1 MDTLRIAGPSRP
13 SFTWSLPLK
22 PPQALDFAARQ
33 AHNQRW
39 SAALVLCFIACFFFI
54 GAAVDYIYFDA
65 FTPAGPALPFATL
78 FALSIATASTTA
90 AYYSGSD
97 IILSSLGAQKLNL
110 KTPEHRELQN
120 VVTEMALAS
129 GSAMPR
135 IFVIFDP
142 APNALATGTNEKNA
156 AICVTTGL
164 LTLLDREET
173 QGVVAHEISH
183 IRNED
188 ILLMTLVSVLLGG
201 IAVLADWGGRGFYS
215 VRSGRHLSRKNPL
228 VFIPLLLLIAFSP
241 VIARLL
247 AMTVSR
253 QREYLADATAAQY
266 TRNPV
271 GLARALEKIADAAM
285 PFHRATRGTA
295 HLFFVNPLRRQ
306 VDDRDGRVADL
317 FASHPPIRHRI
328 EILYRMAGTP
338 HGASFAPARERGV
351 ATAL

>member
-1 MDTLRIAGPSRP
+1 M
-13 SFTWSLPLK
+13 
-22 PPQALDFAARQ
+22 
-33 AHNQRW
+33 
-39 SAALVLCFIACFFFI
+39 
-54 GAAVDYIYFDA
+54 
-65 FTPAGPALPFATL
+65 
-78 FALSIATASTTA
+78 A

-188 ILLMTLVSVLLGG
+188 ILLMTLVSVLL
-201 IAVLADWGGRGFYS
+201 S
-215 VRSGRHLSRKNPL
+215 
-228 VFIPLLLLIAFSP
+228 
-241 VIARLL
+241 
-247 AMTVSR
+247 T
-253 QREYLADATAAQY
+253 
-266 TRNPV
+266 
-271 GLARALEKIADAAM
+271 
-285 PFHRATRGTA
+285 
-295 HLFFVNPLRRQ
+295 LR
-306 VDDRDGRVADL
+306 
-317 FASHPPIRHRI
+317 
-328 EILYRMAGTP
+328 
-338 HGASFAPARERGV
+338 
-351 ATAL
+351 